1 MARSAPPKNFN
12 QHKGL
17 TRSIYACGLGNMS
30 LEGIRQFFLQSNDPG
45 WKFRS
50 IRNLPLTVAGLHDK
64 IVGDILTRYDGNVVA
79 CSGRETHTLKMEL
92 YNSVFSVK

>member
-1 MARSAPPKNFN
+1 MAMSAPPKNFN

-17 TRSIYACGLGNMS
+17 RGSIDACGLRNMS
-30 LEGIRQFFLQSNDPG
+30 LEGIRQFLLQSNDPG

-50 IRNLPLTVAGLHDK
+50 VGDLPLTVAGLHDK
-64 IVGDILTRYDGNVVA
+64 IVGDILTRYDGNFVA

-92 YNSVFSVK
+92 NHPVF